1 MSHYAIEISSLEKIY
16 PESEIPAVYG
26 LTLQIKPGEIFGL
39 LGPNG
44 AGKTTTFSILCG
56 LLDFNHG
63 LVKVGG
69 YDVRKNMKEVKKIIG
84 VVPQDLALFPT
95 LTAYENLEFF
105 GNFYGLS
112 GKKLDKTIRENLEK
126 FGLSSAGSKQVNSFS
141 GGMKRRLNLIA
152 GILHHPAI
160 LFLDEPTA
168 AVDVQSRSSI
178 MHELREMNRRGTT
191 IVYTS
196 HLMDEAQQFCSK
208 VGIIDHGKLVEQGH
222 PDELLNRYPACGSL
236 EEVFLKIT
244 GKRLRD

>member
-1 MSHYAIEISSLEKIY
+1 MPHLAIEISGLEKTY
-16 PESEIPAVYG
+16 PNSEIPAVYG
-26 LTLQIKPGEIFGL
+26 LSLQIKPGEIFGL

-56 LLDFNHG
+56 LLDFDAG

-69 YDVRKNMKEVKKIIG
+69 FDVTKDRDKIKEIIG

-112 GKKLDKTIRENLEK
+112 GNKLNKLIEGNLEK
-126 FGLSSAGSKQVNSFS
+126 FGLSNAQNKQVRTYS

-152 GILHHPAI
+152 GILHQPAI

-178 MHELREMNRRGTT
+178 MQVLKEMNRQGTT
-191 IVYTS
+191 IIYTS
-196 HLMDEAQQFCSK
+196 HLMDEAQHFCSK
-208 VGIIDHGKLVEQGH
+208 VGIIDSGKLVEQGV
-222 PDELLNRYPACGSL
+222 PDELIIRYAGSSSL

>member
-1 MSHYAIEISSLEKIY
+1 MSHYAIEISSLEKTY
-16 PESEIPAVYG
+16 PHSEIPAVYG
-26 LTLQIKPGEIFGL
+26 LSLQIKPGEIFGL

-105 GNFYGLS
+105 GNFYGMSGTRLS
-112 GKKLDKTIRENLEK
+112 KAIRENLEK
-126 FGLSSAGSKQVNSFS
+126 FGLSSAASKQVISFS

-168 AVDVQSRSSI
+168 AVDVQSRSAI
-178 MHELREMNRRGTT
+178 MQELKEMNRRGTT

-196 HLMDEAQQFCSK
+196 HLMDEAQQFCTK
-208 VGIIDHGKLVEQGH
+208 VGIIDHGKLVEQGN
-222 PDELLNRYPACGSL
+222 PEELLSRYPNCGSL